1 MTSVWQWILRYDS
14 KITSNK
20 RKKYISQTSSKLKKT
35 FCTSKD
41 IIKRVKNPQNGRKIF
56 VNCIKIEQDPAGPS
70 RYKSLCFPCFLFVE
84 RGFSFQALH

>member
-1 MTSVWQWILRYDS
+1 MTPKSQAT
-14 KITSNK
+14 KE
-20 RKKYISQTSSKLKKT
+20 KKYISQTSSKLKKT
-35 FCTSKD
+35 FCTSKG

-70 RYKSLCFPCFLFVE
+70 GYKSLCFPCFLFVE